1 MYRILLRI
9 KRAIK
14 RFLKVQ
20 AETRQATTSG
30 TRSKAN
36 KILMLLAAAILISFL
51 YPAEELYY
59 PLEYPRKGEIAVDDI
74 MAPFQV
80 AIAKTPGELDEERQE
95 AANAIPIIIEY
106 DQITVDSAISRFQQ
120 FMNAANSAHRRLRA
134 MQGQDSTADP
144 LLTGLHYS
152 LQATIM
158 RRFPYV
164 DTSVVGRLLHD
175 SSIVMARDIVTEAL
189 QNSAYF
195 YGVIP
200 DLGMLPPV
208 KTPSA
213 VIRIGNREI
222 YASKDKLLDPH
233 RANLAF
239 RAVLKQR
246 TLRSAFDVD
255 LYYDLGRPF
264 IVANLTVNNEEMQIR
279 RAKAMSEV
287 QEYSEIISAGDII
300 VWAGSKVT
308 EREERIL
315 EEIFRQERV
324 TMGQE
329 SWYRPLIP
337 VMARLLLILTA
348 FIILYSYLY
357 YFNRQVYS
365 SNPKLLAIFMIYG
378 LELAL
383 IYLAR
388 MIGLNM
394 DLSFYIF
401 PIAILPIMLTVLFDA
416 QIGII
421 NAFILAL
428 LLGILHRFNFSLVM
442 MTIIVGVVAV
452 YSTRRVR
459 HRSDFFKCALYLAI
473 TYTLLILLIETIR
486 LSPNDDL
493 MSRIGQGLFAS
504 VVAPLLA
511 MSILPVFESL
521 FGFTTDLTLLEL
533 SDMNHPLLKRLALEA
548 PGTYHHSILVGNL
561 AEAAAKAINANP
573 LMARVGAYYH
583 DIGKMEIPEYFV
595 ENQLGIKSKHDKL
608 TPTMSALI
616 LSSHVKKGRILGE
629 EADLPDEV
637 LNFIEEHHGT
647 MTMTYFYNK
656 AKEMGVEEPNLD
668 EFRYP
673 GPKPQIR
680 ETAIVMLADTVEAA
694 SRTLA
699 EPKPA
704 RLLNLVQNII
714 NDRFQSG
721 ELEECPLTL
730 ADLADIR
737 ESFVQILIGVF
748 HHRVEY
754 PKNEDE

>member
-1 MYRILLRI
+1 M
-9 KRAIK
+9 
-14 RFLKVQ
+14 
-20 AETRQATTSG
+20 
-30 TRSKAN
+30 
-36 KILMLLAAAILISFL
+36 LMLMAAAILIAFM

-59 PLEYPRKGEIAVDDI
+59 PLEYPRKGEIAFDDVV
-74 MAPFQV
+74 APFQV
-80 AIAKTPGELDEERQE
+80 AIAKTDRELDEERQE

-106 DQITVDSAISRFQQ
+106 DQVMVDSAVSRFRQ
-120 FMNAANSAHRRLRA
+120 FMNAADSVHRRLRA
-134 MQGQDSTADP
+134 VQTRDTAGQAVAVLHDSLRAG
-144 LLTGLHYS
+144 LL
-152 LQATIM
+152 

-164 DTSVVGRLLHD
+164 DTAVVGRLLYD
-175 SSIVMARDIVTEAL
+175 STIVFAREVITEVL
-189 QNSAYF
+189 LNSAYF

-200 DLGMLPPV
+200 DLESLPPV

-222 YASKDKLLDPH
+222 YASRDKLLDPH

-239 RAVLKQR
+239 RAALKQR
-246 TLRSAFDVD
+246 TLKSFFDVD
-255 LYYDLGRPF
+255 FYYDLGRPF
-264 IVANLTVNNEEMQIR
+264 IVSNLT
-279 RAKAMSEV
+279 AKAMADV
-287 QEYSEIISAGDII
+287 QEYSEVISAGDVI

-315 EEIFRQERV
+315 EEIFRQEKI

-329 SWYRPLIP
+329 SWYKPLIP
-337 VMARLLLILTA
+337 VMARLLLILAA
-348 FIILYSYLY
+348 FIILYSYLRH
-357 YFNRQVYS
+357 FHQQIYS
-365 SNPKLLAIFMIYG
+365 SNPKLLAIFLMYG

-401 PIAILPIMLTVLFDA
+401 PIAILPIMMTVLFDA
-416 QIGII
+416 QIGIF
-421 NAFILAL
+421 NTFILAL

-442 MTIIVGVVAV
+442 MTIIIGVVAS
-452 YSTRRVR
+452 YSTSRVR

-473 TYTLLILLIETIR
+473 TYVLLILLVETIR
-486 LSPNDDL
+486 LSPNDDM
-493 MSRIGQGLFAS
+493 MSRIGQGLFAAI
-504 VVAPLLA
+504 VAPLLA
-511 MSILPVFESL
+511 MSILPVIESL

-533 SDMNHPLLKRLALEA
+533 SDMNNPLLKRLALEA

-704 RLLNLVQNII
+704 RLRNLVQNII

-754 PKNEDE
+754 PKKEDT